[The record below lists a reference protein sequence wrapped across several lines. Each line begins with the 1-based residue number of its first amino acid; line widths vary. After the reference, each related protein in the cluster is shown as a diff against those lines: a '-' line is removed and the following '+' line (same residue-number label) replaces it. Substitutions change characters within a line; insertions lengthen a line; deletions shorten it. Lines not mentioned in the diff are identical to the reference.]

1 MDFYAVLDKGLIIAF
16 AALCV
21 AAAHSDLRTRKIP
34 NSYSIAI
41 ALLYPAHVIV
51 SGAQTEWLQALAVA
65 AGCMAV
71 GIFVFARGWL
81 GAGDVKL
88 MSATLLWAVPDY
100 LPGYLWALAIL
111 SGLMSIFLLLR
122 RHFRAA
128 PSPSEGPSEEVS
140 ETVAKE
146 LMPFGLAISAAGL
159 YVAFTLLV

>member
-1 MDFYAVLDKGLIIAF
+1 MDLYVVLDTGLIIAF

-51 SGAQTEWLQALAVA
+51 SGGGTDWLQALAVA
-65 AGCMAV
+65 AGCLAV
-71 GIFVFARGWL
+71 GIFVFSRGWL

-88 MSATLLWAVPDY
+88 MSATLLWAVPDH
-100 LPGYLWALAIL
+100 LPGYLLALAIM
-111 SGLMSIFLLLR
+111 SGLMSSFLLIR
-122 RHFRAA
+122 RHLRAA
-128 PSPSEGPSEEVS
+128 PSPSEGPSQEVS
-140 ETVAKE
+140 ETGAKE
-146 LMPFGLAISAAGL
+146 LMPFGLAISVAGL